1 MADEQQTSICAHS
14 CDRIERLRGIEVAG
28 QRWVHRQALAL
39 LGRPVLSHELG
50 RLAGAHLGAEQHCV
64 ETALQPRD
72 RDARSARLHMP
83 PFRQAASGIRA
94 RAMRL
99 SLRVTK

>member
-1 MADEQQTSICAHS
+1 MADEQQAPIGTHS
-14 CDRIERLRGIEVAG
+14 RHRIERLRGIEVAG
-28 QRWVHRQALAL
+28 QRWVHCQSLAL
-39 LGRPVLSHELG
+39 LGRPVLGRELG
-50 RLAGAHLGAEQHCV
+50 RLACAHLGAEQHCV
-64 ETALQPRD
+64 EIALQPRD

-83 PFRQAASGIRA
+83 ALRQAASGIRA